1 MYIPNHKK
9 RKIKTHANYN
19 KQKYKT
25 NYNKQNYKTN
35 YNKQVRSKIYIYIY
49 QVNKFKGAFYLQN
62 YNNKKV
68 RYAKNEMNYNTQV
81 APQKIQNSPFPKNCK
96 MRPSISKLAPLPILQ
111 LN

>member
-1 MYIPNHKK
+1 MSIITNKNTKQIIIKK
-9 RKIKTHANYN
+9 ITKQIITN
-19 KQKYKT
+19 KLEA
-25 NYNKQNYKTN
+25 
-35 YNKQVRSKIYIYIY
+35 KIYIYIY

-96 MRPSISKLAPLPILQ
+96 MRPSISKLAPRPILQ